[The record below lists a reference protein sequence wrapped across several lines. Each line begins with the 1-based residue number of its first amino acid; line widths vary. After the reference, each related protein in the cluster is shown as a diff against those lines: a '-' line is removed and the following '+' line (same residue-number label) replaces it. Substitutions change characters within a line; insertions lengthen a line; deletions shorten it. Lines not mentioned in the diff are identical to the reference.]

1 MGTST
6 ANVVEI
12 LALLILLQSVSS
24 FCNGDN
30 FNGSCIKTEREA
42 LVKFKSSLLNNSNSL
57 PSWVGD
63 DCCRWDGVTCDDI
76 TGHVVK
82 LVLSWA
88 SIMGNISLHLGNLSN
103 LHYLDLS
110 LNRSLAIHSLH
121 FPSSLKYLYLWF
133 VVLDKCDNWLQSIN
147 MLPSLLELELWNC
160 ELSIIGDVSHVNFTS
175 LEVLDL
181 ESNNFHST
189 IPSWLYNITKL
200 QNLVLQDNAFRGS
213 LSTDIS
219 NLKSLASLDADS
231 NSLEGN
237 IPNTLNRLCNLI
249 ELHLGYNKFSGEISG
264 TFGNS
269 SGCIK
274 NSLENLYLL
283 NNSFSGSI
291 PDNLGQFKRLKVLY
305 LSKNSFWGSIPVSIG
320 QLYNLERLD
329 FSENSLHGKVSELH
343 LLNLRSLFELSMDGN
358 SLVFDIDPEWI
369 PPFQLDWIGLSS
381 CEVGPSFPQWLKTQK
396 SIRFLQMS
404 NASISDNIPDWFENI
419 SSNIVGLDLSYNQ
432 LFGTLPTFRKLNT
445 TYANEYRII
454 LLKSNQF
461 DGFLTC
467 SHFDATILDISNNL
481 LHGQIPQNLSEMMP
495 SLRLLSLSN
504 NYLNGT
510 VPATLCRIESLQI
523 LDLSNNHLSGRIP
536 SCWGNLP
543 SLTVIDFSSNMLSG
557 DVPMSLG
564 SQESLV
570 SLHLQNNTLQGKI
583 PMSLRN
589 LESLETLDL
598 SMNSFDG
605 FIPSWIGES
614 LSSLKVLSVHSNK
627 FEGEIPLQLC
637 YLASL
642 RILNLANNVMTGTI
656 PICFGN
662 FTAIAMHEQKGHWEY
677 YSNAVPYVGF
687 VRGYG
692 ENVQVYVKGMELEY
706 SRTLRFLYSI
716 DLSGN
721 NFVGEIPQELMNLSG
736 LQNLNLST
744 NKLDGHIPWNI
755 GKLSSLESLD
765 LSENELSGSI
775 PSSISDL
782 NFLSHLNLSF
792 NHLSGRIP
800 KGNQIQTLD
809 DKSIYIGNDG
819 LCGPPLNNCSN
830 DADELPKGHEK
841 GGTTRKDDSEMV
853 WFYSGMGMGFAAGFV
868 GVCSILYFND
878 SWRCAWFGL
887 VDRVYNKLWVTIA
900 IKANQVKRKFLRNKL
915 EGNA

>member
-63 DCCRWDGVTCDDI
+63 DCCRWHGVTCDDI
-76 TGHVVK
+76 TGHVVN
-82 LVLSWA
+82 LVLSWT
-88 SIMGNISLHLGNLSN
+88 SIRGNISLHLGNLSN
-103 LHYLDLS
+103 LQYLDLS
-110 LNRSLAIHSLH
+110 WNYDLSANPSLAIHSLH
-121 FPSSLKYLYLWF
+121 FPSSLKYLYLWY

-181 ESNNFHST
+181 GWNNFHST
-189 IPSWLYNITKL
+189 IPCWLYNITKL
-200 QNLVLQDNAFRGS
+200 QNLSLSYSAFRGS

-219 NLKSLASLDADS
+219 NLNSLASLDADF

-237 IPNTLNRLCNLI
+237 IPNTLN
-249 ELHLGYNKFSGEISG
+249 
-264 TFGNS
+264 
-269 SGCIK
+269 
-274 NSLENLYLL
+274 
-283 NNSFSGSI
+283 SI
-291 PDNLGQFKRLKVLY
+291 PDNLGKFKRLKVIS

-320 QLYNLERLD
+320 QLYNLETLD
-329 FSENSLHGKVSELH
+329 FSKNSLHGKVSELH
-343 LLNLRSLFELSMDGN
+343 LLNLRSLINLNTGGN
-358 SLVFDIDPEWI
+358 SLAFDIDPEWI
-369 PPFQLDWIGLSS
+369 PPFQLDWIDLSS

-396 SIRFLQMS
+396 GIRFLEMS
-404 NASISDNIPDWFENI
+404 NAGISDNIPDWFENI
-419 SSNIVGLDLSYNQ
+419 SSNIVGLVLSYNQ

-461 DGFLTC
+461 DGFLSC

-495 SLRLLSLSN
+495 RLRLLSLSN

-557 DVPMSLG
+557 EVPMSLG

-570 SLHLQNNTLQGKI
+570 SLHLQNNTLQGNI

-598 SMNSFDG
+598 SMNAFDG

-656 PICFGN
+656 PNCFGN
-662 FTAIAMHEQKGHWEY
+662 FTAIAMHEQKEDWDY
-677 YSNAVPYVGF
+677 YTNAEPYAGL
-687 VRGYG
+687 VRASYG
-692 ENVQVYVKGMELEY
+692 ENVQVYVKGIELEY
-706 SRTLRFLYSI
+706 TSTLRFLYSI

-721 NFVGEIPQELMNLSG
+721 NFVGEIPQELINLSG

-744 NKLDGHIPWNI
+744 NKLFGHIPWNI

-765 LSENELSGSI
+765 LSENELAGSI
-775 PSSISDL
+775 PFSISDL

-800 KGNQIQTLD
+800 TGNQLQTLD
-809 DKSIYIGNDG
+809 D
-819 LCGPPLNNCSN
+819 
-830 DADELPKGHEK
+830 
-841 GGTTRKDDSEMV
+841 
-853 WFYSGMGMGFAAGFV
+853 
-868 GVCSILYFND
+868 
-878 SWRCAWFGL
+878 
-887 VDRVYNKLWVTIA
+887 
-900 IKANQVKRKFLRNKL
+900 
-915 EGNA
+915 

>member
-76 TGHVVK
+76 NGHVVK
-82 LVLSWA
+82 LVLSRA

-121 FPSSLKYLYLWF
+121 FPSSLKYLYLSY

-147 MLPSLLELELWNC
+147 MLPSLLELELRNC

-181 ESNNFHST
+181 GLNNFHST
-189 IPSWLYNITKL
+189 IPSWLYNIT
-200 QNLVLQDNAFRGS
+200 NLRRLDLYSGAFRGS

-219 NLKSLASLDADS
+219 NLKSLASLSAGF

-237 IPNTLNRLCNLI
+237 IPNTLNGLCNLI
-249 ELHLGYNKFSGEISG
+249 ELHLGYNKFGGEISG

-274 NSLENLYLL
+274 NSLENLILS

-305 LSKNSFWGSIPVSIG
+305 LSENSFWGSIPVSIG
-320 QLYNLERLD
+320 QLYNLERLG
-329 FSENSLHGKVSELH
+329 FSQNSLQGEVSELH
-343 LLNLRSLFELSMDGN
+343 LLNLRSLIALSMDGN

-369 PPFQLDWIGLSS
+369 PPFQLDRIGLSS

-404 NASISDNIPDWFENI
+404 NASISGNIPDWFENI

-432 LFGTLPTFRKLNT
+432 LFGTLPTFRKQNT
-445 TYANEYRII
+445 TYGNEYRII

-481 LHGQIPQNLSEMMP
+481 LLGHIPQNLSEMMP
-495 SLRLLSLSN
+495 SLQLLSLSN

-510 VPATLCRIESLQI
+510 VPATLCRSGSLQI

-557 DVPMSLG
+557 DVPMSFG

-598 SMNSFDG
+598 SMNAFDG

-614 LSSLKVLSVHSNK
+614 LSSLKVLSIHSNK

-642 RILNLANNVMTGTI
+642 RILNL
-656 PICFGN
+656 
-662 FTAIAMHEQKGHWEY
+662 KGHWDY
-677 YSNAVPYVGF
+677 YTEDQPLGF
-687 VRGYG
+687 VTASYG
-692 ENVQVYVKGMELEY
+692 ENVQVYVKGIELEY
-706 SRTLRFLYSI
+706 TRTLRFMYSI

-736 LQNLNLST
+736 LQILNLST
-744 NKLDGHIPWNI
+744 NK
-755 GKLSSLESLD
+755 
-765 LSENELSGSI
+765 
-775 PSSISDL
+775 
-782 NFLSHLNLSF
+782 FHLNLSF

-800 KGNQIQTLD
+800 KGNQLQTLD

-819 LCGPPLNNCSN
+819 LCGPPLNNCSD

-841 GGTTRKDDSEMV
+841 GGTKRKNDSEMV

>member
-76 TGHVVK
+76 NGHVVE

-103 LHYLDLS
+103 LQYLDLS
-110 LNRSLAIHSLH
+110 MKPSLAIHSLH
-121 FPSSLKYLYLWF
+121 FPSSLKYLNLSY
-133 VVLDKCDNWLQSIN
+133 
-147 MLPSLLELELWNC
+147 
-160 ELSIIGDVSHVNFTS
+160 LSIIADVSHVNFTS
-175 LEVLDL
+175 LEVLNL
-181 ESNNFHST
+181 GWNNFHST
-189 IPSWLYNITKL
+189 IPRWLYNITKL
-200 QNLVLQDNAFRGS
+200 QNLVLHSGPFRGS

-219 NLKSLASLDADS
+219 NLKSLASLDADF

-249 ELHLGYNKFSGEISG
+249 ELYLGYNKFS
-264 TFGNS
+264 
-269 SGCIK
+269 
-274 NSLENLYLL
+274 
-283 NNSFSGSI
+283 
-291 PDNLGQFKRLKVLY
+291 
-305 LSKNSFWGSIPVSIG
+305 
-320 QLYNLERLD
+320 
-329 FSENSLHGKVSELH
+329 
-343 LLNLRSLFELSMDGN
+343 
-358 SLVFDIDPEWI
+358 
-369 PPFQLDWIGLSS
+369 
-381 CEVGPSFPQWLKTQK
+381 
-396 SIRFLQMS
+396 
-404 NASISDNIPDWFENI
+404 
-419 SSNIVGLDLSYNQ
+419 
-432 LFGTLPTFRKLNT
+432 
-445 TYANEYRII
+445 
-454 LLKSNQF
+454 
-461 DGFLTC
+461 
-467 SHFDATILDISNNL
+467 DISNNL

-495 SLRLLSLSN
+495 SLQLLSLSN

-510 VPATLCRIESLQI
+510 VPATLCRSGSLQI

-589 LESLETLDL
+589 LESLETLDF
-598 SMNSFDG
+598 SMNAFDG

-614 LSSLKVLSVHSNK
+614 LSSLKVLSIHSNK
-627 FEGEIPLQLC
+627 FE
-637 YLASL
+637 AS
-642 RILNLANNVMTGTI
+642 
-656 PICFGN
+656 
-662 FTAIAMHEQKGHWEY
+662 
-677 YSNAVPYVGF
+677 
-687 VRGYG
+687 YG
-692 ENVQVYVKGMELEY
+692 ENVQVYVKGIELEY
-706 SRTLRFLYSI
+706 TRTLRFLYSI

-736 LQNLNLST
+736 LQILNLST

-775 PSSISDL
+775 PFSISDL
-782 NFLSHLNLSF
+782 NFLSHLNLSL

-800 KGNQIQTLD
+800 KGNQLQTLD

-819 LCGPPLNNCSN
+819 LCGPPLNNCSD

-841 GGTTRKDDSEMV
+841 GGTRRKDDSEIV
-853 WFYSGMGMGFAAGFV
+853 WFYGGMGMGFAAGFV

-878 SWRCAWFGL
+878 SRRCAWFGL